1 MLQADL
7 LSPSALV
14 RVSVSFPIAI
24 LLMSNKVDAAAKDA
38 EGKLESAFGD
48 ITGDTGHQIKG
59 QAKQVQASAMNTAEN
74 LKQAAQ
80 SVATKVSDAAKKV
93 ADDQN

>member
-1 MLQADL
+1 
-7 LSPSALV
+7 
-14 RVSVSFPIAI
+14 
-24 LLMSNKVDAAAKDA
+24 MSNKVDAAAKDA

-48 ITGDTGHQIKG
+48 ITGDTGHQING
-59 QAKQVQASAMNTAEN
+59 QANQVQATVMKTAEN

-80 SVATKVSDAAKKV
+80 SVATKVSDTAKKV